1 MNTLQERDTRSLS
14 VAREFYADSE
24 SLNFRSDARTGGFDR
39 LQTPSINTMY
49 ARNYQYKTSALA
61 GTLPL
66 FQVFGIALLLSV
78 CFPLTC
84 GPILGIETIAF
95 GIILLAFIAFNR
107 LKSAGRRTLGMVLF
121 WLAISFPILIFS
133 VTTFHGLNGDQA
145 NHLYQ
150 VGQYQRAIDA
160 YRADD
165 ADSFSNGKNW
175 LSCGDCYFKLGQY
188 QKAVEYYT
196 KASKFQGEK
205 LNLERLPHHFGL
217 STLKEEQLNMAA
229 VDFRLAKTYE
239 KIGNKKQAQKYF
251 KNAKE
256 HGYKLATWMQD
267 MQLITQNDGTATHA
281 STTHVPATHASST
294 HDQKNSK
301 AKK

>member
-1 MNTLQERDTRSLS
+1 VNTLQERDTRSLS

-24 SLNFRSDARTGGFDR
+24 SLNFRSDASTGGFDR
-39 LQTPSINTMY
+39 LQAPSINTMY
-49 ARNYQYKTSALA
+49 ARNYQYKPSVLA

-95 GIILLAFIAFNR
+95 GIILLVFIAYNR
-107 LKSAGRRTLGMVLF
+107 LKTLGMVLF
-121 WLAISFPILIFS
+121 WLAISFPFAIFYA
-133 VTTFHGLNGDQA
+133 TTFQSSHGDQA
-145 NHLYQ
+145 NRFYEVGEYQ
-150 VGQYQRAIDA
+150 HALEA

-165 ADSFSNGKNW
+165 ADGLSNGKNW

-188 QKAVEYYT
+188 QKAFEYYT
-196 KASKFQGEK
+196 KASRFQGEK

-217 STLKEEQLNMAA
+217 STMKQEQLNMAA

-239 KIGNKKQAQKYF
+239 KMGNKRQAQKYF
-251 KNAKE
+251 KSAKE
-256 HGYKLATWMQD
+256 QGYKPATWMTD
-267 MQLITQNDGTATHA
+267 MQLVAQNDASATHA
-281 STTHVPATHASST
+281 STTHASTHA
-294 HDQKNSK
+294 QKNAR